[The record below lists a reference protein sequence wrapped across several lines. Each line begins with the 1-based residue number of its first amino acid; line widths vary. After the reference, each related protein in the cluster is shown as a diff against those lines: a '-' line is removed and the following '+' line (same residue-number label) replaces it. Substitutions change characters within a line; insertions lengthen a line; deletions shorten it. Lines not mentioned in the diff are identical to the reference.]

1 MYNVSVG
8 TFGPDKASGPQ
19 PVKNS
24 HHRNFLSKND
34 KYYLFYEN
42 LCYICSRE
50 IRNRCKMQQKKSL
63 KLRLLVI
70 YITFFVVLIASV
82 VYNFLPDFSRGTD
95 VGTNIG
101 NEIAQSW
108 NTQNPRATYLLMDV
122 PTLQPE
128 MDTPIEG
135 VADSEEM
142 TVKARITRMDILVEK
157 KAPAETSVFSLAFG
171 VLGGSP
177 AVYLLTI
184 LGAFSYAAIIVL
196 MFLIIHSLRR
206 SIRDELPL
214 NSRNIGRTRLIG
226 ALIIF
231 AEVCRAVSLW
241 LMNGKAAELLAGT
254 DIIIDTS
261 FPISYWNILIGVLV
275 LFTAEV
281 FAIGYR
287 LSEEQKLT
295 I

>member
-1 MYNVSVG
+1 
-8 TFGPDKASGPQ
+8 
-19 PVKNS
+19 
-24 HHRNFLSKND
+24 
-34 KYYLFYEN
+34 
-42 LCYICSRE
+42 
-50 IRNRCKMQQKKSL
+50 MQQKKSL

-82 VYNFLPDFSRGTD
+82 VYNFLPDFSRGTN

-101 NEIAQSW
+101 HEIAQSW
-108 NTQNPRATYLLMDV
+108 NARNPRATYLLMDV

-128 MDTPIEG
+128 MNTPIEG
-135 VADSEEM
+135 VPQSDEM

-177 AVYLLTI
+177 TVYLLTI
-184 LGAFSYAAIIVL
+184 LGSFSYVAIIVL

-214 NSRNIGRTRLIG
+214 DSRNIGRTRFIG

-231 AEVCRAVSLW
+231 SEVCRSISLW
-241 LMNGKAAELLAGT
+241 VMNGKAAELLART
-254 DIIIDTS
+254 DITIDTS
-261 FPISYWNILIGVLV
+261 FPISWWNILIGVLV

-281 FAIGYR
+281 FAIGYQ

>member
-1 MYNVSVG
+1 
-8 TFGPDKASGPQ
+8 
-19 PVKNS
+19 
-24 HHRNFLSKND
+24 
-34 KYYLFYEN
+34 
-42 LCYICSRE
+42 
-50 IRNRCKMQQKKSL
+50 MQQKKSL

-70 YITFFVVLIASV
+70 YITFFVVLIASL
-82 VYNFLPDFSRGTD
+82 VYNFLPEFSRGTD
-95 VGTNIG
+95 VGANIG

-108 NTQNPRATYLLMDV
+108 YARNPRATFLLMDV

-128 MDTPIEG
+128 MDTLIEG
-135 VADSEEM
+135 APQNEET
-142 TVKARITRMDILVEK
+142 TVKARITHMDILVEK
-157 KAPAETSVFSLAFG
+157 KAPAEASVFSLAFG

-177 AVYLLTI
+177 VVYLLTI
-184 LGAFSYAAIIVL
+184 LGSFSYVAIIVL

-206 SIRDELPL
+206 SIRDDLPL
-214 NSRNIGRTRLIG
+214 DSRNIGRTRFIG

-231 AEVCRAVSLW
+231 AEVCRSVSLW
-241 LMNGKAAELLAGT
+241 VMNGKAAELLAHT

-261 FPISYWNILIGVLV
+261 FPISLWNVLIGVLV

-281 FAIGYR
+281 FAIGYQ